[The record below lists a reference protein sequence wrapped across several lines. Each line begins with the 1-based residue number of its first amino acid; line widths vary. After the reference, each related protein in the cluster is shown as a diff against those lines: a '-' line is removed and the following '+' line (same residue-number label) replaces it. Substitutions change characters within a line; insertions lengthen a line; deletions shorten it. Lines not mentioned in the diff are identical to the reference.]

1 MATIYDEI
9 GGSDGVAAAVDR
21 FYDHVMDDALLA
33 HYFDDIDLRRQ
44 KAHLRAFLATA
55 VGGPQ
60 AYAGRDMGS
69 AHAGLAIDD
78 EAFDHVVG
86 HLVATLNELG
96 VAPKTIGAIGGRLA
110 PLRARIVGA

>member
-9 GGSDGVAAAVDR
+9 GGKDGVAAAVDR
-21 FYDHVMDDALLA
+21 FYGHVMDDEVLA
-33 HYFDDIDLRRQ
+33 HYFAGIDLRLQ

-55 VGGPQ
+55 IGGPEL
-60 AYAGRDMGS
+60 YAGRDMDS
-69 AHAGLAIDD
+69 AHAGLGITD

-86 HLVATLNELG
+86 HLVTTLTDLG

-110 PLRARIVGA
+110 PLRVQIVEV

>member
-9 GGSDGVAAAVDR
+9 GGKEGVAVAVDR
-21 FYDHVMDDALLA
+21 FYGHVMDDELLA
-33 HYFDDIDLRRQ
+33 HYFAGVDLRRQ

-55 VGGPQ
+55 VGGPER
-60 AYAGRDMGS
+60 YAGRDMVS
-69 AHAGLAIDD
+69 AHARLAITD

-86 HLVATLNELG
+86 HLVTTLTDLG

-110 PLRARIVGA
+110 PLRAQIVGA